1 MNFIMGETKVAKIKL
16 ANFPDTNLLLAKIN
30 VSRVYTKYV
39 LRCHSL
45 FVTQNDVATISYPT
59 QGDHIKNR
67 MLEQNHSHFLFT
79 QGASEAASQA
89 SRYQYELSLQQSF
102 GEKPKYSAATYV

>member
-1 MNFIMGETKVAKIKL
+1 M
-16 ANFPDTNLLLAKIN
+16 
-30 VSRVYTKYV
+30 SRVYTNV

-45 FVTQNDVATISYPT
+45 FVTQNDIATISYPT

-102 GEKPKYSAATYV
+102 GEKPYYSAATNV